1 MAKPCVCLGGVRGKA
16 VAARWRATG
25 GAGHKCHNERADWR
39 KKISDADANWQTTTF
54 EPWNVDLV
62 GSGMIGRLEGQAAGE
77 LPQSPKSV
85 VGCGSGRQ
93 WASRES
99 CPWRRR
105 ADDLCGACI
114 LHAKVFGMVE
124 GAERL

>member
-16 VAARWRATG
+16 VAARWRTTG
-25 GAGHKCHNERADWR
+25 GAGYKCQYERADWP
-39 KKISDADANWQTTTF
+39 KEISAADANWQTTTF
-54 EPWNVDLV
+54 EPWHVELV

-99 CPWRRR
+99 CPL
-105 ADDLCGACI
+105 AAVC
-114 LHAKVFGMVE
+114 
-124 GAERL
+124 